1 MQYLSSNAI
10 ALYRVQIKRLLGLA
24 APIFLAQLAQSS
36 MSLVDTIMAG
46 RVSALD
52 MAAIAVGASIYLPL
66 VLFGNGL
73 LLALPPV
80 VSYLNGSGQR
90 HKIAHQIRQGL
101 WLVLACSLVLGTMVY
116 FSYFILDYMDLTP
129 ELADISRGYLQAI
142 SWGIPGY
149 LLMINFRGLNDGIA
163 KTKPA
168 MVVAFVGLLL
178 NIPLNYIFI
187 YGHFGLPAYGAVGCG
202 IATSLVDWVM
212 GFMMIAYCRNAPSQR
227 DLNVFQHLF
236 EKPNW
241 HTLHQLTKLGL
252 PIALAICSEVMLFA
266 VSSLL
271 LAPLGTNVVA
281 SHQIAL
287 NISSV
292 LFIFPLSL
300 GMATTIVIGQRLG
313 EKRFAVAKELSY
325 LTLTFGLIMAVCL
338 ASIILLFRTDLASV
352 FVTNKDVVA
361 MAASLLVLTAIYQ
374 FSDTTQ
380 VLTSG
385 ILRGYK
391 DTKSILFITL
401 FCYWLIGIPLGY
413 VLSRTDWIVAPLGAA
428 GFWTA
433 FVVSLT
439 VAAILLF
446 RRLRKIQSL
455 PEDQLLAKVE
465 VH

>member
-1 MQYLSSNAI
+1 MQCLPPNAI

-101 WLVLACSLVLGTMVY
+101 WLVLACSLVLGTMIY

-142 SWGIPGY
+142 AWGIPGY

-241 HTLHQLTKLGL
+241 RTLHQLTKLGL

-313 EKRFAVAKELSY
+313 EKRFAAAKELSY
-325 LTLTFGLIMAVCL
+325 LTLTFGLIMAACL

-413 VLSRTDWIVAPLGAA
+413 ILSRTNWIVAPLGAA
-428 GFWTA
+428 GFWIA